1 MKWSRVFGE
10 VGKAAGI
17 VVLVPAVLMVRLRW
31 DFVLPIIIYFQLL
44 LIWIQAEV
52 SLRQNELYAAQFEP
66 LFDVQVTGA
75 SRMSLTIE
83 NVSDKPAYTLSV
95 SRFMDQNHKPLPP
108 AEWTNKVDCPRAA
121 TLVPGGKLPL
131 CTVKDEDFGKLIRQ
145 LHMSAEVSYFDPLGK
160 WQSLVVTFFDDDL
173 LLVPAGR
180 RLPGFVLNTFE
191 TLSATWKFLRF
202 RGLLKKGR
210 PKVRV

>member
-95 SRFMDQNHKPLPP
+95 SRFMDQNHKPVPP
-108 AEWTNKVDCPRAA
+108 AQWTNKVDCARAA

-191 TLSATWKFLRF
+191 TLSLTWNFLR
-202 RGLLKKGR
+202 
-210 PKVRV
+210 

>member
-1 MKWSRVFGE
+1 MKWSRVFAE
-10 VGKAAGI
+10 LGKAAGI
-17 VVLVPAVLMVRLRW
+17 VVLVPAILMARLRW
-31 DFVLPIIIYFQLL
+31 DSVLPIIIYFQLL

-66 LFDVQVTGA
+66 FFDVQVTGA
-75 SRMSLTIE
+75 SHMALTIE

-95 SRFMDQNHKPLPP
+95 SRFMDQDHQPMPP

-131 CTVKDEDFGKLIRQ
+131 CTVKNEDFAKLIRQ

-160 WQSLVVTFFDDDL
+160 LQSLVVTFFGDDL
-173 LLVPAGR
+173 LLTPAR
-180 RLPGFVLNTFE
+180 SRLPGFILNTFE
-191 TLSATWKFLRF
+191 TLYSTWNFLRF
-202 RGLLKKGR
+202 RGIMKKGHL
-210 PKVRV
+210 

>member
-1 MKWSRVFGE
+1 MIWSRVFAE
-10 VGKAAGI
+10 VGKAAAI

-31 DFVLPIIIYFQLL
+31 DSVLPIIIYFQFL

-66 LFDVQVTGA
+66 FFDVQVTGA
-75 SRMSLTIE
+75 SHMALTIE

-95 SRFMDQNHKPLPP
+95 SRFMDQNRQPLPP

-121 TLVPGGKLPL
+121 TLVPGGRLPL
-131 CTVKDEDFGKLIRQ
+131 CTVRDENFAKLLRQ
-145 LHMSAEVSYFDPLGK
+145 LHMSVEVSYFDLLGK
-160 WQSLVVTFFDDDL
+160 MQILFVTFFDDDL
-173 LLVPAGR
+173 LITPARG

-191 TLSATWKFLRF
+191 TLSLTWNFLRF
-202 RGLLKKGR
+202 RGVFKKGR
-210 PKVRV
+210 P